1 MKSWTATSAAG
12 PGKTECGM
20 ENCHKADRVLSSGT
34 VPSATYRRDVVPCSV
49 IKRCCGSPV
58 AVILSV
64 VMSLTGCGGGQ
75 RSGAEETGTAQPVP
89 VKALRIEQE
98 QNISSL
104 TYVGTVRASRSTVLS
119 CRYSGNLVSLNVSQ
133 GQHVSKGD
141 TVAVVNSQSVIS
153 MRDMA
158 LATLDQAEDGYER
171 ARTVHESGSMADV
184 KWVEVQTQ
192 LAKAEASAAAAR
204 KAYEDCTVKAP
215 YSGVIGEV
223 YADEGVELNVSE
235 PIVRL
240 MDISSLEI
248 GFSVPESE
256 MGDISEGMAVT
267 VVVPALGDRQFGGR
281 ITVRGVSASVLSHSY
296 SCTLVPDGKVEGLLP
311 GMVCK
316 VRTGKDVPGITVP
329 ASVVMTGMDGKYV
342 WTVKD
347 GKAAKSPI
355 VTGGFAGNGVVVTS
369 GLEPGDVVIVE
380 GAHKVSTGMPVK
392 ILE

>member
-34 VPSATYRRDVVPCSV
+34 VPSATYRRDVVPCSL

-58 AVILSV
+58 AVILFA

-223 YADEGVELNVSE
+223 YADEGVEVVIGDVDEAVLLPDAVE
-235 PIVRL
+235 QALRTVQLPFQDGGPCGIAQVGTAAVGKAHEVL
-240 MDISSLEI
+240 MVLVASACQHGVQAVQVELAEDALEQ
-248 GFSVPESE
+248 VLR
-256 MGDISEGMAVT
+256 DAC
-267 VVVPALGDRQFGGR
+267 VVEDA
-281 ITVRGVSASVLSHSY
+281 
-296 SCTLVPDGKVEGLLP
+296 EGL
-311 GMVCK
+311 
-316 VRTGKDVPGITVP
+316 
-329 ASVVMTGMDGKYV
+329 
-342 WTVKD
+342 
-347 GKAAKSPI
+347 AAL
-355 VTGGFAGNGVVVTS
+355 AA
-369 GLEPGDVVIVE
+369 LH
-380 GAHKVSTGMPVK
+380 A
-392 ILE
+392 L

>member
-1 MKSWTATSAAG
+1 MKTHSDKCLVLADPAGTDGKCGNAGTFCPDTAVRHLLAFAGMLSA
-12 PGKTECGM
+12 
-20 ENCHKADRVLSSGT
+20 VVFLS
-34 VPSATYRRDVVPCSV
+34 
-49 IKRCCGSPV
+49 
-58 AVILSV
+58 
-64 VMSLTGCGGGQ
+64 GCGARQ
-75 RSGAEETGTAQPVP
+75 TGAGSAGNAGPVP
-89 VKALRIEQE
+89 VKVLTVERTCNAF
-98 QNISSL
+98 SS

-223 YADEGVELNVSE
+223 YVDEGVELNVSE

-281 ITVRGVSASVLSHSY
+281 IAVRGVSASVLSHSY

-316 VRTGKDVPGITVP
+316 VRTGKGVPGITVP

-347 GKAAKSPI
+347 GKAAKSQI

-392 ILE
+392 ILECCAAKDSS

>member
-1 MKSWTATSAAG
+1 
-12 PGKTECGM
+12 M
-20 ENCHKADRVLSSGT
+20 ENCRKADRVLSSGT
-34 VPSATYRRDVVPCSV
+34 VPSATYRRDDVPCSF

-64 VMSLTGCGGGQ
+64 VMSLTGCAGGQ
-75 RSGAEETGTAQPVP
+75 RSGAEDAGKAQPVP
-89 VKALRIEQE
+89 VKTLRIEQE
-98 QNISSL
+98 QNVSSL

-119 CRYSGNLVSLNVSQ
+119 CRYSGTLASLNVSQ
-133 GQHVSKGD
+133 GQQVDKGD
-141 TVAVVNSQSVIS
+141 TVAEVNSQSVIS
-153 MRDMA
+153 MKDMA
-158 LATLDQAEDGYER
+158 EATLRQAEDGYER
-171 ARTVHESGSMADV
+171 ARSVHESGSMADV

-204 KAYEDCTVKAP
+204 KACEDCTVKAP

-223 YADEGVELNVSE
+223 YVDEGVELNVSE

-267 VVVPALGDRQFGGR
+267 VSVPALGDRQFGGR
-281 ITVRGVSASVLSHSY
+281 ITVRGVSASALSHSY

-316 VRTGKDVPGITVP
+316 VRTGKGVPGITVP

-347 GKAAKSPI
+347 GKATKSQI

>member
-1 MKSWTATSAAG
+1 METHNDKSPVLPDMAGKCGRSGPSCLYAAVRHLLPFAMILSAA
-12 PGKTECGM
+12 
-20 ENCHKADRVLSSGT
+20 VFFS
-34 VPSATYRRDVVPCSV
+34 
-49 IKRCCGSPV
+49 
-58 AVILSV
+58 
-64 VMSLTGCGGGQ
+64 GCGG
-75 RSGAEETGTAQPVP
+75 RRTGDGSAGNAGPVP
-89 VKALRIEQE
+89 VKVLVVEQAV
-98 QNISSL
+98 NACSV
-104 TYVGTVRASRSTVLS
+104 TYVGTVRASKSTVLS
-119 CRYSGNLVSLNVSQ
+119 CRYPGTLVSLDVRQ
-133 GQHVSKGD
+133 GQHVRAGD
-141 TVAVVNSQSVIS
+141 TVAEVNSQSVIS
-153 MRDMA
+153 MKDMA
-158 LATLDQAEDGYER
+158 EATLRQAEDGYER
-171 ARTVHESGSMADV
+171 ARSVHESGSMADV

-223 YADEGVELNVSE
+223 YVDEGVELNVSE

-267 VVVPALGDRQFGGR
+267 VSVPALGDRQFGGR

>member
-34 VPSATYRRDVVPCSV
+34 VLSATYRRDVVPCSL

-58 AVILSV
+58 AVILFA

-267 VVVPALGDRQFGGR
+267 VRVLPSATASKV
-281 ITVRGVSASVLSHSY
+281 ITLPPTIFIATTILPEDLSAVTMSICPLSSESDILTVSAASS
-296 SCTLVPDGKVEGLLP
+296 PDGL
-311 GMVCK
+311 
-316 VRTGKDVPGITVP
+316 T
-329 ASVVMTGMDGKYV
+329 
-342 WTVKD
+342 
-347 GKAAKSPI
+347 
-355 VTGGFAGNGVVVTS
+355 
-369 GLEPGDVVIVE
+369 VIVPLVL
-380 GAHKVSTGMPVK
+380 KV
-392 ILE
+392 